1 MSKITKEVK
10 IGIAFVIALCILYFG
25 INFLKGINIFKP
37 ANSYTISFNDVS
49 GLLTADGVTVNGLKI
64 GQVFDMQLNPED
76 PSTVLVNI
84 HLDKGFKIPVGSK
97 VMLEQGMIASSN
109 IIIEPNKEA
118 SEYYTSDDIIAG
130 EKKTGLMD
138 AAANIVPKLE
148 GMIPKLDSI
157 LTNINKLT
165 GDTALTKTLK
175 NVNTITDE
183 LAVSSRQV
191 NVLLSSL
198 GKDLPIIS
206 KNLANTTENVAQI
219 TQQVKGI
226 DIASTF
232 RKLDSTM
239 SNIEVLSSK
248 LNSKDNSIGLLLND
262 RKLYD
267 DLNSTLGNASLLLED
282 VKNNPSKYIN
292 VKVF

>member
-10 IGIAFVIALCILYFG
+10 IGIAFIIALLILYFG

-37 ANSYTISFNDVS
+37 TNSYTVSFNNVA
-49 GLLTADGVTVNGLKI
+49 GLLTADAVTINGLKV

-76 PSTVLVNI
+76 PTTVLVYI
-84 HLDKGFKIPVGSK
+84 HLDKGFNIPMGSK
-97 VMLEQGMIASSN
+97 VLLDQGMISGSN
-109 IIIEPNKEA
+109 LIIELNKETT
-118 SEYYTSDDIIAG
+118 EYYTSDDIIIG
-130 EKKTGLMD
+130 EKKAGLMD

-165 GDTALTKTLK
+165 GDTTLTKTLK
-175 NVNTITDE
+175 NVNTITNE

-198 GKDLPIIS
+198 GKDLPVIS

-226 DIASTF
+226 DFVSTF

-239 SNIEVLSSK
+239 SNVEVLSSK